1 MEYEIYITM
10 NFKSKS
16 LCLIKLLD
24 FWRQI
29 RSSNFLDNN
38 WLILRKEIK
47 QYLFVPHLMKNDTL
61 LQVFFF
67 TLH

>member
-29 RSSNFLDNN
+29 RSSNFLDN
-38 WLILRKEIK
+38 
-47 QYLFVPHLMKNDTL
+47 
-61 LQVFFF
+61 
-67 TLH
+67 